1 MAAYL
6 LTIHGPFERCEQ
18 EHMSE
23 CQCPF
28 IDDCPMVGFV
38 GEGAIRSAM
47 RRLLCQDTFEECIW
61 LRIKVDSPLPR
72 QVILARMERELHV
85 LSSGLCA

>member
-1 MAAYL
+1 
-6 LTIHGPFERCEQ
+6 
-18 EHMSE
+18 MSE

-38 GEGAIRSAM
+38 GEGNIRSAM

-72 QVILARMERELHV
+72 QVILARMERELQG
-85 LSSGLCA
+85 LALCA